1 MLNKLLNK
9 IIDVRLLGRVL
20 SLVKPFKKLFFVCF
34 GLAVLFACLS
44 PVTPILVQITVD
56 NYILKNNWHMLQ
68 LITIVLIVV
77 LVVQGIVQY
86 NFTYWTSYLGQ
97 SIIKDLRTKT
107 FNHIV
112 RLNLRHFD
120 QTPIGTSTTRTIN
133 DIEAIN
139 DVFSEGI
146 ISILSDLLT
155 VIIVMGVMFY
165 NSWRLALVCLTV
177 MPLLLMATYIFK
189 EGIRKSFTDVRIQVA
204 KLNAFMQEHVTGMNV
219 VQIFN
224 AEDQEMTKF
233 KVINAGHRDANI
245 RSNWYYSIFFPA
257 VEIILAIATGLL
269 VWNGA
274 NQIIKGRVELG
285 TLIEFIML
293 LNLMFR
299 PIRMLADKFNT
310 LQMGMVAAD
319 RVFKIIDSD
328 EQIEKSGKFV
338 PQNVEGKIE
347 FKNVWFAYDGE
358 NSVLKNVSFKVEPGK
373 TLAIVGATGAGK
385 TSIISVLSKFYDI
398 QKGEVLVD
406 DTDIRRWQLQALRSQ
421 IALVLQDVFLFSGS
435 IMDNITLHNKAITR
449 EQVIHAANV
458 AGVNGFIERLP
469 GGYDFDV
476 MERGA
481 TLSLGQRQLISF
493 VRALVFNPKI
503 LILDEATSS
512 IDTESESLIQNAI
525 NKLVTNRTSIII
537 AHRLSTIQQADS
549 IIVLEHGEIKEQGNH
564 EQLLALNG
572 YYKHLYEM
580 QFVRREKV
588 NVVN

>member
-1 MLNKLLNK
+1 MFNKLLNK

-20 SLVKPFKKLFFVCF
+20 SLVKPFKKLFFACF
-34 GLAVLFACLS
+34 GLAVLFALLA
-44 PVTPILVQITVD
+44 PLTPYLVQLTVD
-56 NYILKNNWHMLQ
+56 KYIMHSNWHMLQ
-68 LITIVLIVV
+68 FMSIALIVV

-107 FNHIV
+107 FNHII

-146 ISILSDLLT
+146 ISILSDLMT
-155 VIIVMGVMFY
+155 VFVVITIMFVL
-165 NSWRLALVCLTV
+165 NWKLALVCLTV
-177 MPLLLMATYIFK
+177 MPLLIIATYVFK

-204 KLNAFMQEHVTGMNV
+204 RLNAFMQEHVTGMSV

-233 KVINAGHRDANI
+233 KAINASHRDANI

-257 VEIILAIATGLL
+257 VEIILAVATGLL

-274 NQIIKGRVELG
+274 NEVISHFTTLG
-285 TLIEFIML
+285 TLLAFIMY

-338 PQNVEGKIE
+338 PEKTEGKIE
-347 FKNVWFAYDGE
+347 FKNVWFAYDGQ
-358 NSVLKNVSFKVEPGK
+358 NSVLKNVSFTVEPGK

-385 TSIISVLSKFYDI
+385 TSIISVLSKFYEI

-406 DTDIRRWQLQALRSQ
+406 GTDVRRWQLQALRNQ

-435 IMDNITLHNKAITR
+435 IMDNITLHNKNITR
-449 EQVIHAANV
+449 EQVINAAHI
-458 AGVNGFIERLP
+458 AGVSGFIERLP
-469 GGYDFDV
+469 GAYDFDV
-476 MERGA
+476 MERGS

-512 IDTESESLIQNAI
+512 IDTESETLIQNAI
-525 NKLVTNRTSIII
+525 NKLVKNRTSIII

-580 QFVRREKV
+580 QFVRKEKAGV
-588 NVVN
+588 AN

>member
-1 MLNKLLNK
+1 MFRKLLNRV
-9 IIDVRLLGRVL
+9 IDTRLLGRVL

-34 GLAVLFACLS
+34 GLAVVFALLA
-44 PVTPILVQITVD
+44 PVTPYLVQVTVD
-56 NYILKNNWHMLQ
+56 KYIMQNNWHMLQ
-68 LITIVLIVV
+68 TMAIALISVLIV
-77 LVVQGIVQY
+77 QGFVQY

-97 SIIKDLRTKT
+97 SIIKNLRTRT

-112 RLNLRHFD
+112 KLNLRYFD
-120 QTPIGTSTTRTIN
+120 KTPIGTSTTRTIN

-155 VIIVMGVMFY
+155 VLVVITIMFVL
-165 NSWRLALVCLTV
+165 NWKLALICMTV
-177 MPLLLMATYIFK
+177 MPLLLIATYIFK

-204 KLNAFMQEHVTGMNV
+204 RLNAFMQEHVTGMSV

-224 AEDQEMTKF
+224 AEEQEMKKF

-245 RSNWYYSIFFPA
+245 RSNWYYSIFFPV

-274 NQIIKGRVELG
+274 NQVISHYATLG
-285 TLIEFIML
+285 TLLAFIMY

-319 RVFKIIDSD
+319 RVFKIIDND
-328 EQIEKSGKFV
+328 EQLEKSGKFA
-338 PQNVEGKIE
+338 PQIVEGKIE
-347 FKNVWFAYDGE
+347 FKEVWFAYDGE
-358 NSVLKNVSFKVEPGK
+358 NFVLKNVSFKVESGK

-398 QKGEVLVD
+398 QKGHVLVD
-406 DTDIRRWQLQALRSQ
+406 DKDIRQWQLQALRSQ

-435 IMDNITLHNKAITR
+435 IMDNITLHNESISR

-458 AGVNGFIERLP
+458 AGVNGFIEKLP
-469 GGYDFDV
+469 GGYDYNV

-512 IDTESESLIQNAI
+512 IDTESEMLIQNAI

-537 AHRLSTIQQADS
+537 AHRLSTIQKADS
-549 IIVLEHGEIKEQGNH
+549 IIVLEHGEIKEQGSH
-564 EQLLALNG
+564 KQLLALNG

-580 QFVRREKV
+580 QFIRREKTTALS
-588 NVVN
+588 